1 MRAAPKVGEVSDA
14 VFPEPD
20 EPRPTYEQARARL
33 VEVVQALESGSVP
46 LSTSMEL
53 WQEAEVLARTC
64 QEWLDGARAKLDE
77 AVARDR
83 GAQPSS

>member
-1 MRAAPKVGEVSDA
+1 MTEQPLS
-14 VFPEPD
+14 
-20 EPRPTYEQARARL
+20 YEQARARL

-64 QEWLDGARAKLDE
+64 QEWLDGARARIE
-77 AVARDR
+77 ATR
-83 GAQPSS
+83 AQPEDSAPESGTV

>member
-1 MRAAPKVGEVSDA
+1 MTEQPLS
-14 VFPEPD
+14 
-20 EPRPTYEQARARL
+20 YEQARARL

-64 QEWLDGARAKLDE
+64 QEWLDGARARIE
-77 AVARDR
+77 ATRAKPEDSAAESGTV
-83 GAQPSS
+83 